1 MNNRIKR
8 TLVRAVVDAVLRDI
22 NDNTTTCIAF
32 RHTLAKLAKKD
43 LWTKSTK
50 FGKFEKSDID
60 NQCDVE
66 DMEDIWVEMIRNQ
79 ASYFYPN

>member
-8 TLVRAVVDAVLRDI
+8 TLVRAVVDVVMQDI
-22 NDNTTTCIAF
+22 NDNTSTCIGFYYA
-32 RHTLAKLAKKD
+32 LVKLTKKD
-43 LWTKSTK
+43 LWTKASK

-66 DMEDIWVEMIRNQ
+66 DMEDIWIEMIHNES
-79 ASYFYPN
+79 SYFYPN